1 MILPSSREEVSTG
14 QRGKALISCW
24 PLSTVTKMERRTT
37 FISLYVKET
46 GIERSLRT
54 VPKNKEVFYV
64 HFLTMREKQI
74 LARPIGIQ
82 KENRGKPLFFLE
94 INKKIFL
101 KGAKI

>member
-37 FISLYVKET
+37 FISLFYLKET
-46 GIERSLRT
+46 VIERSLRT

-64 HFLTMREKQI
+64 RFMTMREKQI

-82 KENRGKPLFFLE
+82 KENRG
-94 INKKIFL
+94 
-101 KGAKI
+101 